1 MSEANNTYWVLSA
14 GGNPNAMLLNSLPAP
29 GQWVGWI
36 DGEAFA
42 APPKVPVTVRI
53 KPGYERSDPPV
64 FKEVPQIMTAEFFDA
79 LRSAGVDN
87 IDVYDATLESQDGS
101 VRIPGYKAYNI
112 VGVVSATDLGK
123 SEFAPDNPSRQIDA
137 SVRGLVV
144 DQMKA
149 KGLLLFRLAESVDTI
164 LIHNS
169 VKVALEVRNFT
180 GVRFTPPS
188 EHLS

>member
-1 MSEANNTYWVLSA
+1 MSDASNTYWVLSA

-29 GQWVGWI
+29 GPWVGWI

-42 APPKVPVTVRI
+42 TPPKAPVAVRI

-112 VGVVSATDLGK
+112 VGVVSATDVGK
-123 SEFAPDNPSRQIDA
+123 SEFSPDNPSRQIDA
-137 SVRGLVV
+137 SVRSLVL
-144 DQMKA
+144 DETKT

-169 VKVALEVRNFT
+169 VKVALEARNFT